1 MASCANCKS
10 TPVSSNCVR
19 VEQDFS
25 FEHEEELNDVLHK
38 IDDGIQGLDKIL
50 KKKIDKKWIESERE
64 YVTDYIQDLV
74 NKVGQLSQSLST
86 TKEKKF
92 IINSSFTNGEYT
104 DLQLFTILI
113 KKVEDLQKQI
123 NNDTS
128 SIYIR

>member
-50 KKKIDKKWIESERE
+50 KKKIDKKWIENERE

-128 SIYIR
+128 SIYRR

>member
-1 MASCANCKS
+1 MASCVNCKS